1 MIARLAGTLL
11 EKSHSHAVIECG
23 GIGFRASISLMTSEE
38 LPPAGH
44 HAVLHTHLLVRD
56 DGIEL
61 VGFSSPNERDVF
73 LLLIAIPGIGTR
85 TALNVLSAMTLGE
98 LQQAILAN
106 NLVQLQRIPGVGR
119 KTAER
124 LVLELREK
132 IGGIPV
138 PQSAAGEHGA
148 VLGEALSAMV
158 VLGYN
163 RGQAEKALRSALE
176 HIQQENIEPT
186 VETLLKRAL
195 RIIHQSR

>member
-1 MIARLAGTLL
+1 MIVRLAGILL
-11 EKSHSHAVIECG
+11 EKSHAHAVIECG
-23 GIGFRASISLMTSEE
+23 GVGYRASISLMTSEE

-44 HAVLHTHLLVRD
+44 HAVLHTHLLVRE

-61 VGFSSPNERDVF
+61 VGFSSTSERDAF

-85 TALNVLSAMTLGE
+85 TALNVLSAMSLGE
-98 LQQAILAN
+98 LQHAILAN
-106 NLVQLQRIPGVGR
+106 NLVHLQRIPGIGR

-132 IGGIPV
+132 IGGISV
-138 PQSAAGEHGA
+138 PQPAAAEHGA
-148 VLGEALSAMV
+148 VLTEAISAMV

-176 HIQQENIEPT
+176 QIQEENIEPNM
-186 VETLLKRAL
+186 ETLLKRAL